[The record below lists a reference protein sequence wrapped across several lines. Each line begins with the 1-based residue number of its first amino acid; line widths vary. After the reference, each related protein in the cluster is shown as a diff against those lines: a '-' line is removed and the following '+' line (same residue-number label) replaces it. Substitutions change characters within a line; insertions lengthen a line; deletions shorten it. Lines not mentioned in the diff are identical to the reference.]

1 MTGWLEKLQIA
12 WQEFWFAKLHPLGV
26 SVMRWPMVG
35 MILYTHIIWSFD
47 LEAFFADQASWQSR
61 AFVSEYQ
68 SQQYAYSFWWLIPTD
83 WMLPTHFLA
92 LFIITLFWI
101 GLATPVTGWLCFIVV
116 VSYANRV
123 PLAMY
128 GLDQVNGIAALYLA
142 IAPCGSRLSVDAWIR
157 RKLQE
162 KRDNAS
168 ISGRLAQWARR
179 VPFWGIEQHCYC
191 QPSLSARLAT
201 RLFQVHL
208 CFIYLWGGLG
218 KLQGE
223 TWWNGEAVWL
233 AAASLD
239 YQSNDLTWMI
249 HFPWL
254 YQALSVATWVWEI
267 SFAILVWQTALR
279 PWVLLVGVSMH
290 LGIGMFLGMW
300 TFGLAMIF
308 IYLAFFPAETYRRLF
323 VTLKEFVK
331 AVFLDEE
338 SRNSDIKTSLINGGA
353 ERGAFIVDGGDR

>member
-1 MTGWLEKLQIA
+1 MTGFIA
-12 WQEFWFAKLHPLGV
+12 KSLFAWHQFWFAKVNPLGV

-35 MILYTHIIWSFD
+35 MILYTHFIWSFD
-47 LEAFFADQASWQSR
+47 FDAFFASEASWQSR
-61 AFVSEYQ
+61 EFVREYQ
-68 SQQYAYSFWWLIPTD
+68 VEQFAYSFWWYIPAD
-83 WMLPTHFLA
+83 WMWTTHLLSLFLIA
-92 LFIITLFWI
+92 LFWI
-101 GLATPVTGWLCFIVV
+101 GLATPITGWLCFIIV

-142 IAPCGSRLSVDAWIR
+142 IAPSGARLSADAWIR
-157 RKLQE
+157 TRLQRT
-162 KRDNAS
+162 RDS
-168 ISGRLAQWARR
+168 SSLARPIARWVRR
-179 VPFWGIEQHCYC
+179 VPFWGTGQPLFC
-191 QPSLSARLAT
+191 QPSSSACLAT

-223 TWWNGEAVWL
+223 TWWNGEAIWL
-233 AAASLD
+233 TAASLD

-254 YQALSVATWVWEI
+254 YQSLSIATWVWEI
-267 SFAILVWQTALR
+267 SFSILVWQSRFR

-290 LGIGMFLGMW
+290 LGIGMFMGMW

-308 IYLAFFPAETYRRLF
+308 MYLAFVPAETYERL
-323 VTLKEFVK
+323 VK
-331 AVFLDEE
+331 NIGELTKQYLFDE
-338 SRNSDIKTSLINGGA
+338 TSSGFEIEGEIEAGG
-353 ERGAFIVDGGDR
+353 VVVPSSGGG

>member
-1 MTGWLEKLQIA
+1 MIDLLAKAWDA
-12 WQEFWFAKLHPLGV
+12 WQRFWFAKENLLTV

-35 MILYTHIIWSFD
+35 MILYTHLIWTLDF
-47 LEAFFADQASWQSR
+47 EAFFADQASWQSR
-61 AFVSEYQ
+61 EFIREYQ
-68 SQQYAYSFWWLIPTD
+68 SEQFAYSFWWYIPPQ
-83 WMLPTHFLA
+83 WMWTAHFVSLVI
-92 LFIITLFWI
+92 LSLFWI
-101 GLATPVTGWLCFIVV
+101 GFAAPITGWLCFMIV

-142 IAPCGSRLSVDAWIR
+142 LSPCGGRLSVDAWIR
-157 RKLQE
+157 RRLQNV
-162 KRDNAS
+162 NAAS
-168 ISGRLAQWARR
+168 RVVGRTLGWVFK
-179 VPFWGIEQHCYC
+179 VPFWGVC
-191 QPSLSARLAT
+191 QRTYDRPASSARLSM

-239 YQSNDLTWMI
+239 YQSNDLTWLA

-254 YQALSVATWVWEI
+254 YQSLSVATWVWEI
-267 SFAILVWQTALR
+267 SFPILVWQPHLR
-279 PWVLLVGVSMH
+279 PWVLMVGVMMH

-308 IYLAFFPAETYRRLF
+308 MYLAFVPPETYNSVWLQF
-323 VTLKEFVK
+323 VSVFRNIGPV
-331 AVFLDEE
+331 AVE
-338 SRNSDIKTSLINGGA
+338 S
-353 ERGAFIVDGGDR
+353 